1 MKKILSLVLLI
12 YNLYG
17 YAQAQSDSVRIQP
30 ATKKVQSDTT
40 RRLREVIIRPYF
52 STQPILRSTGSIGIV
67 DTSLFNKQ
75 QGMSLVAAVNTVS
88 GVRMEER
95 SPGSYRLS
103 IRGSLLRSPFG
114 IRNVKIYIDEF
125 PLTDAGGNSY
135 LNAIDAA
142 GIQRMQILKGPQ
154 SGVFGANSGGVVLIE
169 PQGLSSDSSNLS
181 LNLQGGSFGLF
192 KENVTAGKRFGKY
205 QLSITQAYQRS
216 DGYRNHSAM
225 KRSFLQAVQKYDYA
239 ASASLKA
246 LVFYSDLSYQTPGG
260 LTAAQLAIDPKLSR
274 PAGGAFRSAIDQQA
288 AIYSKTIFGGL
299 SNEWQISSAFK
310 QVTSVFGSYTDL
322 KNPFITNY
330 EHRKET
336 TYGLRTYIQY
346 AERSAA
352 LNYMFNF
359 GLESMG
365 TGTDFNN
372 SDNNLGVP
380 GNLQAHDKL
389 KAASNFAFLHL
400 NFDFFDRL
408 LLELSASANLYKYNY
423 ESIAPVAIP
432 KQSNTFDVQIMPRVA
447 LSYLL
452 TKTFSVKGSVS
463 RGYSPPTIQEV
474 RASDNV
480 INVNLQPESGW
491 NYETGLKLQDLNQR
505 LFAEVTGFYYH
516 LNEAIVRRLNEN
528 DTEYFINAGGT
539 KQWGLETNL
548 SYWLISLKN
557 SGVIR
562 SLQLRN
568 SYTLSKFKFDDYLNG
583 ENNYSG
589 NKLTGVPKNVVV
601 SSIDLTFPKSYYFF
615 VQHNYTSK
623 IPLNDGNTVYAKQ
636 YHLLQA
642 KLGLRNIKVKNAAL
656 EVFIGADNI
665 LNQQYSLGNDLNAV
679 NGRYFNPAATRN
691 YYGGLALKLS
701 KN

>member
-1 MKKILSLVLLI
+1 MKKILTLVLLI
-12 YNLYG
+12 YSLHG
-17 YAQAQSDSVRIQP
+17 YTQEQSG
-30 ATKKVQSDTT
+30 TKQVQSDTEQVQT
-40 RRLREVIIRPYF
+40 DTIKRLKEVVIRPYF
-52 STQPILRSTGSIGIV
+52 SIQPILRSTGSIGII
-67 DTSLFNKQ
+67 DTSLLNRQ
-75 QGMSLVAAVNTVS
+75 QGMSLVPAVNTIS

-169 PQGLSSDSSNLS
+169 PQGLAADSSNLN
-181 LNLQGGSFGLF
+181 LNLQGGAFGLF
-192 KENVTAGKRFGKY
+192 KESVSAGKRFGKY

-216 DGYRNHSAM
+216 DGYRDHSAM

-260 LTAAQLAIDPKLSR
+260 LNAAQLAIDPRLSR
-274 PAGGAFRSAIDQQA
+274 PGAGAIRSAIDQQA

-299 SNEWQISSAFK
+299 SNEWQISEAFK
-310 QVTSVFGSYTDL
+310 QVTSVFGSYTDF

-330 EHRKET
+330 EHRKES

-346 AERSAA
+346 AARSAE
-352 LNYMFNF
+352 LKYMFNL

-365 TGTDFNN
+365 TNTDFNN
-372 SDNNLGVP
+372 SDNNFGTP

-400 NFDFFDRL
+400 NFDLYDRL

-491 NYETGLKLQDLNQR
+491 NYETGFKYQDLNQQ
-505 LFAEVTGFYYH
+505 LFLEVTGFYYH
-516 LNEAIVRRLNEN
+516 LNEAIVRRVNEN

-539 KQWGLETNL
+539 KQWGLETTL
-548 SYWLISLKN
+548 SYWLISSRT
-557 SGVIR
+557 SGAIR
-562 SLQLRN
+562 GLQLRN
-568 SYTLSKFKFDDYLNG
+568 SYTLSKFKFDDYQNG
-583 ENNYSG
+583 ANDYSG
-589 NKLTGVPKNVVV
+589 NKLTGVPKNIVV
-601 SSIDLTFPKSYYFF
+601 SSLDFTFPKSYYLFL
-615 VQHNYTSK
+615 QHNYTSK
-623 IPLNDGNTVYAKQ
+623 IPLNDANTVYAKR

-642 KLGLRNIKVKNAAL
+642 KAGLRNIRIKNAAL
-656 EVFIGADNI
+656 EVFVGADNI
-665 LNQQYSLGNDLNAV
+665 LNEKYSLGNDLNAA

-691 YYGGLALKLS
+691 FYGGLALKL
-701 KN
+701 